1 MEHFSPESSKKS
13 IILTVNTL
21 NPMLTFTQPSETHNS
36 MRPFL
41 RRLILIISIAATL
54 GILPRKA
61 FATHMAGA
69 DISYTCLGGNSYR
82 IDLTFYR
89 DCAGSDALSEVYL
102 DFTSASCGQSFQQT
116 LVVED
121 SSEIAY
127 PCPSQTTKCTDPN
140 SPNPGIK
147 QYIYSQ
153 IVNLP
158 AQCNDWIIGWEYCCR
173 NCDITTMFQPTP
185 CVPGSNPGLY
195 IETTLNNLTVTCNSS
210 PVFSNIP
217 IAFVCVGQPFTY
229 NHGVIDP
236 NGDSLVYSLVDPL
249 TSDTTHSPIPYLPG
263 FSATN
268 PITSSTGVTI
278 DPVTGDITFT
288 PTQTE
293 VGVLS
298 VLVQEYRNGVLIGS
312 VIRDMEIYIRPCTNN
327 IPTATGID
335 GSNSRDTTVCPGTS
349 FCFDVFSDDVDTNQ
363 VVTMIWNQGI
373 PGATF
378 TVTGFPFPT
387 GEFCWTAPTVNVSTL
402 PYTFTVTVTDN
413 ACPSNGYQTYSFN
426 IYVNTPIQSINTT
439 DISCNGAADGTATA
453 LTTSPTG
460 NYSYLWSPGGQTTQT
475 ITGLAAGNY
484 SVSVID
490 SVSGCSASATT
501 TITDPPV
508 ITDSI
513 YSTGTPCTGNGFA
526 VVFASGGTGAY
537 SYIWNTVPPTLNDTV
552 SGLSAGTYF
561 VTITDANGCTHTDS
575 VDVATGPSSVVVT
588 VDSVATLNCFTDT
601 TGYASVSATGGTPGY
616 TYVWNTIPV
625 QTGPLAT
632 NLSPGLYTV
641 TVTDSVGCSST
652 QNANV
657 VSPAEIIL
665 IGSSTQAG
673 CNLADGSATVSVSG
687 GVPTYTYLWDTL
699 SVTTATLNNVPAG
712 IYNVTVEDQ
721 NNCISTLDV
730 SVSNTNI
737 PPPTVTLSSAISC
750 NGSSNAEAVIIPAGG
765 TPPYTF
771 TWDGSASNDTI
782 TNLGP
787 GTYTGGVTDG
797 AGCSA
802 FATIVITQPSILG
815 VNIVSSVASCFGE
828 NNGRAIVSSAGGTG
842 PYTYSWSPSG
852 GTDSSAFNLPPD
864 TFVVTVTDAN
874 GCTATASTIIT
885 ENTQINILIAS
896 TVNAT
901 CNGSND
907 ASIDLTTTGTSPL
920 SFNWNQGE
928 AFTEDLTNID
938 AGPYTVVVT
947 DGAGCTSSL
956 TVSISQ
962 PPAIPVDAG
971 VSTSICNDVDS
982 YQLNANLAPGTTG
995 VWSTTTVGVT
1005 FSSTTDPDAM
1015 VMNLNPGQTFLT
1027 WTVSDGTCQASQSIT
1042 ISYNNSIFS
1051 IAGNDVAI
1059 CDFGSVQLNGNL
1071 PSTFTGYWS
1080 GFPVTF
1086 NDSTL
1091 YDATA
1096 NSTVYGNN
1104 ELVWTIVNSQ
1114 CVDSDTL
1121 LFVVDEPVSSDAGP
1135 FDIACTNSGE
1145 LIAVS
1150 PITGSGQWGVLAPSS
1165 ATFVDPTIENAQVN
1179 GLSLG
1184 ANVFVWTVVNGVC
1197 SASDTTSLFYDI
1209 ACELEL
1215 PTGFT
1220 PNGDTYNDGYEIKG
1234 IEGYPLNVFRVFN
1247 RWGNEVYTKED
1258 YKNTDWKGQ
1267 NNSGNELPEATYFV
1281 ILEIKNTEIKI
1292 STYVDLRKN

>member
-1 MEHFSPESSKKS
+1 
-13 IILTVNTL
+13 
-21 NPMLTFTQPSETHNS
+21 MLTFTQPSETHSS

-54 GILPRKA
+54 GILPQKA

-89 DCAGSDALSEVYL
+89 DCAGSPALSEVYL

-121 SSEIAY
+121 STEIAY

-173 NCDITTMFQPTP
+173 NCDITTMVQQIP
-185 CVPGSNPGLY
+185 CVEGSNPGLY
-195 IETTLNNLTVTCNSS
+195 IETTLDNLNISCNSS

-249 TSDTTHSPIPYLPG
+249 TSDTFHSPIPYLPG

-278 DPVTGDITFT
+278 DPVTGDISFT
-288 PTQTE
+288 PTQQE

-312 VIRDMEIYIRPCTNN
+312 VLRDMEIYIRPCTNN
-327 IPTATGID
+327 IPTATGIN

-349 FCFDVFSDDVDTNQ
+349 FCFNVYSDDTDSNQ
-363 VVTMIWNQGI
+363 VVTMTWNQGI
-373 PGATF
+373 AGATF
-378 TVTGFPFPT
+378 SATGFPFPT
-387 GEFCWTAPTVNVSTL
+387 GEFCWTAPSVNVSTL

-426 IYVNTPIQSINTT
+426 VYVNTPIQSINTT
-439 DISCNGAADGTATA
+439 NISCNGATDGTATA
-453 LTTSPTG
+453 LTTNPTG
-460 NYSYLWSPGGQTTQT
+460 NYSYLWTPGGQTTQS

-484 SVSVID
+484 SVAVTD

-501 TITDPPV
+501 TIVDPPL

-526 VVFASGGTGAY
+526 VVFATGGTGALSY
-537 SYIWNTVPPTLNDTV
+537 SWNTVPPTLNDTV
-552 SGLSAGTYF
+552 SGLSAGTYQI
-561 VTITDANGCTHTDS
+561 TITDANGCTHIDS
-575 VDVATGPSSVVVT
+575 VAVATGPSSVVVT
-588 VDSVATLNCFTDT
+588 VDSVSSLNCFTDT

-625 QTGPLAT
+625 QTGPIAS
-632 NLSPGLYTV
+632 NLSPGIYTV

-657 VSPAEIIL
+657 FSPPAIIL
-665 IGSSTQAG
+665 TGSSTPAG
-673 CNLADGSATVSVSG
+673 CNLSDGSATVSVNG
-687 GVPTYTYLWDTL
+687 GVPGYSYLWDTL
-699 SVTTATLNNVPAG
+699 SVTLPTLNNVPAG
-712 IYNVTVEDQ
+712 IYSVTVIDT
-721 NNCISTLDV
+721 NNCVSTLDV
-730 SVSNTNI
+730 AVSNTTI
-737 PPPTVTLSSAISC
+737 PSPTVDIDQVISC
-750 NGSSNAEAVIIPAGG
+750 NGNSNAVAIITPQGG
-765 TPPYTF
+765 TAPFTF
-771 TWDGSASNDTI
+771 TWDGAASNDTI
-782 TNLGP
+782 TNLAA
-787 GTYTGGVTDG
+787 GTYIAGITDF
-797 AGCSA
+797 AGCSS
-802 FATIVITQPSILG
+802 FTTIVITEPAVLG
-815 VNIVSSVASCFGE
+815 LNFLSSTPSCFGE
-828 NNGRAIVSSAGGTG
+828 NNGRAIVSPAGGTL
-842 PYTYSWSPSG
+842 PYTYSWSPTG
-852 GTDSSAFNLPPD
+852 GNDSIALNLPPD

-874 GCTATASTIIT
+874 GCTASASTIIT
-885 ENTQINILIAS
+885 ENTQINILVVS

-907 ASIDLTTTGTSPL
+907 GSIDLTTTGSVPL
-920 SFNWNQGE
+920 TFNWNQGE

-956 TVSISQ
+956 SVSVSQ
-962 PPAIPVDAG
+962 PPAVPVDAG
-971 VSTSICNDVDS
+971 VSTSICDDADS
-982 YQLNANLAPGTTG
+982 YQLDATLAPGTTG
-995 VWSTTTVGVT
+995 VWSTTTTGVT
-1005 FSSTTDPDAM
+1005 FSSTTDPDAT
-1015 VMNLNPGQTFLT
+1015 VMNLNPGQSFLT
-1027 WTVSDGTCQASQSIT
+1027 WTVTDGTCQSAETIT
-1042 ISYNNSIFS
+1042 ISYNNSIFA

-1059 CDFGSVQLNGNL
+1059 CDFGSAQLNGNL
-1071 PSTFTGYWS
+1071 PQTFTGFWS
-1080 GFPVTF
+1080 GFPVSF

-1091 YDATA
+1091 FNATA
-1096 NSTVYGNN
+1096 NANVYGTN

-1114 CVDSDTL
+1114 CVGTDTL
-1121 LFVVDEPVSSDAGP
+1121 LFTIDEPVTADAGP
-1135 FDIACTNSGE
+1135 FDIACINNGE
-1145 LIAVS
+1145 VAAVS
-1150 PITGSGQWGVLAPSS
+1150 PFVGSGQWSVNILDSTAT
-1165 ATFVDPTIENAQVN
+1165 ATFVDPTVEMTEVN
-1179 GLSLG
+1179 NLHLGLNTL
-1184 ANVFVWTVVNGVC
+1184 VWTVINGVC
-1197 SASDTTSLFYDI
+1197 SASDTTSLYYDI

-1281 ILEIKNTEIKI
+1281 ILEIKNTEIKL
-1292 STYVDLRKN
+1292 STYVDLRRN